1 MKAAHRV
8 LAVVLLLGCSDV
20 FDTTNEVVQVQVLAN
35 IVTILDVTDTSRV
48 FAQALNKDGDV
59 VSTAPIDWLAL
70 DTTAQVDASGLVRA
84 DFPGQARVQAQ
95 SGTLLSNILNFT
107 VVPRPD
113 TVVIVGEDTLRVLVG
128 EGSSAALVVRLDTYE
143 MGDTL
148 PAGGGR
154 IEYKVV
160 EPDSTQP
167 RSVEFTGQVTIDTIT
182 TDAGGTSAVP
192 ILLNRVSGI
201 MSPDSA
207 IVEVT
212 AFRFQ
217 IDTVPGSGQRYIIR
231 FDNP

>member
-1 MKAAHRV
+1 MKLKLGLLAAG
-8 LAVVLLLGCSDV
+8 LLVACSDV
-20 FDTTNEVVQVQVLAN
+20 FDTTNEVVQIQVLASL
-35 IVTILDVTDTSRV
+35 VTILDVTDTSRV

-59 VSTAPIDWLAL
+59 VPAAIAWLAL
-70 DTTAQVDASGLVRA
+70 DTTAQVDSSGLVTA
-84 DFPGQARVQAQ
+84 DAPGQARIQAQ
-95 SGTLLSNILNFT
+95 TGTLLSNILNFT

-128 EGSSAALVVRLDTYE
+128 EGSSASLVVRLDTYE
-143 MGDTL
+143 QGDTL
-148 PAGGGR
+148 PANGGR

-182 TDAGGTSAVP
+182 TGAGGTSTVP
-192 ILLNRVSGI
+192 ILLNRVVGVL
-201 MSPDSA
+201 SPDSA
-207 IVEVT
+207 IVEIT

-217 IDTVPGSGQRYIIR
+217 VDTVPGSGQRYIVR

>member
-1 MKAAHRV
+1 MK
-8 LAVVLLLGCSDV
+8 LKLVLLAAGLLVACSDV
-20 FDTTNEVVQVQVLAN
+20 FDATNEVVQIQVLAS

-48 FAQALNKDGDV
+48 FAQALDKDGEV
-59 VSTAPIDWLAL
+59 VSAAAIAWLAL
-70 DTTAQVDASGLVRA
+70 DTTAQVDSTGLVTA
-84 DFPGQARVQAQ
+84 DAPGQARIQAQ
-95 SGTLLSNILNFT
+95 TGTLLSNILNFT

-143 MGDTL
+143 QGDTL
-148 PAGGGR
+148 PANGGR

-182 TDAGGTSAVP
+182 TGAGGTSTVP
-192 ILLNRVSGI
+192 ILLNRVAGAL
-201 MSPDSA
+201 SPDSA
-207 IVEVT
+207 IVELT

-217 IDTVPGSGQRYIIR
+217 VDTVPGSGQRFIVR

>member
-1 MKAAHRV
+1 MK
-8 LAVVLLLGCSDV
+8 LKLGLLGVGLLVACSDV
-20 FDTTNEVVQVQVLAN
+20 FDATNEVVQIQVLASL
-35 IVTILDVTDTSRV
+35 VTILDVTDTSRV
-48 FAQALNKDGDV
+48 FAQALNKNGEV
-59 VSTAPIDWLAL
+59 VPATIMWLAL
-70 DTTAQVDASGLVRA
+70 DATARVDTSGLVTA
-84 DFPGQARVQAQ
+84 DAPGQARIQAQ
-95 SGTLLSNILNFT
+95 TGTLFSNILNFT

-113 TVVIVGEDTLRVLVG
+113 TVVIVGSDTLRVLVG

-148 PAGGGR
+148 PANGGR

-182 TDAGGTSAVP
+182 TGAAGTSTIP
-192 ILLNRVSGI
+192 ILLNRVAGVL
-201 MSPDSA
+201 SPDSA
-207 IVEVT
+207 IVEIT

-217 IDTVPGSGQRYIIR
+217 VDTVPGSGQRFIVR